1 VAAGL
6 LILAGV
12 SVRGAYCVRRQGTGG
27 VLATI
32 DLSKK
37 PSPHYWGGPMLSA
50 PGPRRVRQ
58 TWRVPLQGEIEREAR
73 RWLAPDATGGQ

>member
-1 VAAGL
+1 MSGVAA
-6 LILAGV
+6 
-12 SVRGAYCVRRQGTGG
+12 SQGAITSYEKLDDLRL

-58 TWRVPLQGEIEREAR
+58 TWRVPLEGEIEREAR
-73 RWLAPDATGGQ
+73 RWLAP